1 MTTQFETTRQTGN
14 AAKAALFVLRTGL
27 LAMAILFACSAS
39 IAKTD
44 QTFDKTYP
52 LTSGGNFQLDN
63 VNGSVQ
69 VDGWDRDEVEVSA
82 VKTAQD
88 DPSELDRVEINVESQ
103 PGQVAV
109 HTLYPSGEGTN
120 VAVEYHVHVPYKVLL
135 SAVKTVNGSVLV
147 RGVSGGGDLR
157 SVNGDVEVTD
167 STGPF
172 NAKTTNGDLRV
183 QLRQIMNGAP
193 MNIETVNGSVV
204 LTLPS
209 DAGADLQVQ
218 NMNGEFSSELP
229 MRSTAAA
236 IGSRNFRAKLGGGGG
251 EISLRTINGGIHL
264 VRQGTGPGA

>member
-1 MTTQFETTRQTGN
+1 VTTKFERTERLAEKVART
-14 AAKAALFVLRTGL
+14 AAQAGL
-27 LAMAILFACSAS
+27 LAAAILFVCSAS
-39 IAKTD
+39 VATTD
-44 QTFDKTYP
+44 QIFDKTYP

-69 VDGWDRDEVEVSA
+69 VDGWDRDEVEVNA

-88 DPSELDRVEINVESQ
+88 DPSELDRVQIDVESQ

-109 HTLYPSGEGTN
+109 HTRYPSGEGTD

-135 SAVKTVNGSVLV
+135 SAVKTVNGSVCV
-147 RGVSGGGDLR
+147 RGVNGGGDLR
-157 SVNGDVEVTD
+157 SVNGDVEVSD

-183 QLRQIMNGAP
+183 QLRQIMDGAP

-204 LTLPS
+204 LMLPS
-209 DAGADLQVQ
+209 DAGANLSVE

-229 MRSTAAA
+229 MTGTSAPVS
-236 IGSRNFRAKLGGGGG
+236 SRNFRAKLGAGGGQ
-251 EISLRTINGGIHL
+251 ISLRTINGGIRL
-264 VRQGTGPGA
+264 MREGTGPGA